1 MITLFLYLSLAPY
14 LTFCHSLAHVAQGGG
29 QPQIAKPGDAA
40 TGEVLMEKDGRLQ
53 LNAKPCDKDKAVVIF
68 RKPYIKEAAGNINC
82 EGNVKKLVHVV
93 QK

>member
-1 MITLFLYLSLAPY
+1 MITLFLYLSLASY
-14 LTFCHSLAHVAQGGG
+14 LTICHSPAHAAQDGG

-53 LNAKPCDKDKAVVIF
+53 LNAKPCDKNKVVVIF
-68 RKPYIKEAAGNINC
+68 RAPYIKEMAGTINC
-82 EGNVKKLVHVV
+82 EGDVKKLVHVV